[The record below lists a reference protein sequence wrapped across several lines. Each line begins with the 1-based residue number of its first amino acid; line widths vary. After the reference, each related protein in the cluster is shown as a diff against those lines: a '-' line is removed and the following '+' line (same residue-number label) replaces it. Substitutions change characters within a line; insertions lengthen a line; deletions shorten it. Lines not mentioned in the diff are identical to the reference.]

1 MSGGEAKESAEKAD
15 DPFEDIGFADSHLFA
30 GRLVDGGFGTAKD
43 KFGKGGFGGNLGHLW
58 SLGRSRGR

>member
-30 GRLVDGGFGTAKD
+30 GRLVDGGLGTAKD
-43 KFGKGGFGGNLGHLW
+43 KFGKGRLGGDLGHLW
-58 SLGRSRGR
+58 SFGRSGGG